1 MKFHKMLGSMI
12 RLILLASACFAFH
25 SHAADANIIQAMTVT
40 SGANGKVI
48 LKFSMAQPLQVL
60 PGAFTVN
67 SPARIAFDFPNMQN
81 GLGKSSQDVA
91 EGDLHHI
98 NVIQAGQRT
107 RVVLNLNQMVG
118 YETEI
123 QGNDLLISLQG
134 RANKTEVE
142 LAKPAHFAE
151 AKAGIQNN
159 SVRDIEFHRG
169 PNGEG
174 RIQIDLSAA
183 DIGVDIKRQGKVL
196 HVDLQQTNLPSNL
209 QRKLD
214 VTDFATPVQMIDA
227 FTQGSA
233 AHLSIEP
240 NGNWEYSA
248 YQTDGK
254 LVIDIRAVLED
265 PNKLV
270 KSGQVGYAG
279 DRLTL
284 NFQNI
289 DTREALNVIAD
300 FTGLNMVISDSVSGS
315 LTLRLKEVPWD
326 QALDIILDSKG
337 LDRRKNGNVIQVAP
351 REEIAAKEKSNL
363 SARQEIT
370 ELEVMRTESFLLSYA
385 KAVDLEKLLS
395 NEKQRILSKRGS
407 VIADVRTN
415 MIFVQD
421 GASYLEDVRRLVK
434 QIDIPVRQVM
444 IEARFIEAG
453 DTFSRTLGG
462 KLNASG
468 PINKPAGSTSATVQ
482 GSTGGVGN
490 VSLPVT
496 NAGNGGLLV
505 SLFGAGDTQTLSME
519 INASDVDGKTKNI
532 ASPRVVTGDKSE
544 ASIESGV
551 EIPYQ
556 QGGTAS
562 VAATVAFKKA
572 VLSLKVTPQI
582 TPDNRVNM
590 KVAVSQDVVGTV
602 YSGVP
607 SINTKQVST
616 QVLVDNGGTVVI
628 GGIYTQDDSGTKT
641 QVPLFGDIPILGWLF
656 KSDVTIKNKKELLIF
671 ITPRILKDNMN
682 IN

>member
-183 DIGVDIKRQGKVL
+183 DICVVIKRQCKVL

-254 LVIDIRAVLED
+254 LVIDIRAV
-265 PNKLV
+265 
-270 KSGQVGYAG
+270 
-279 DRLTL
+279 
-284 NFQNI
+284 
-289 DTREALNVIAD
+289 
-300 FTGLNMVISDSVSGS
+300 
-315 LTLRLKEVPWD
+315 
-326 QALDIILDSKG
+326 
-337 LDRRKNGNVIQVAP
+337 
-351 REEIAAKEKSNL
+351 
-363 SARQEIT
+363 
-370 ELEVMRTESFLLSYA
+370 
-385 KAVDLEKLLS
+385 
-395 NEKQRILSKRGS
+395 
-407 VIADVRTN
+407 
-415 MIFVQD
+415 
-421 GASYLEDVRRLVK
+421 
-434 QIDIPVRQVM
+434 
-444 IEARFIEAG
+444 
-453 DTFSRTLGG
+453 
-462 KLNASG
+462 
-468 PINKPAGSTSATVQ
+468 
-482 GSTGGVGN
+482 
-490 VSLPVT
+490 
-496 NAGNGGLLV
+496 
-505 SLFGAGDTQTLSME
+505 
-519 INASDVDGKTKNI
+519 
-532 ASPRVVTGDKSE
+532 
-544 ASIESGV
+544 
-551 EIPYQ
+551 
-556 QGGTAS
+556 
-562 VAATVAFKKA
+562 
-572 VLSLKVTPQI
+572 
-582 TPDNRVNM
+582 
-590 KVAVSQDVVGTV
+590 
-602 YSGVP
+602 
-607 SINTKQVST
+607 
-616 QVLVDNGGTVVI
+616 
-628 GGIYTQDDSGTKT
+628 
-641 QVPLFGDIPILGWLF
+641 
-656 KSDVTIKNKKELLIF
+656 
-671 ITPRILKDNMN
+671 
-682 IN
+682 